1 MRDLI
6 KRSGI
11 ILIIAGVVLIS
22 YYEIANAINNQ
33 LLIISGGLIFLG
45 FLLYVIL
52 NNVLE

>member
-11 ILIIAGVVLIS
+11 ILIVAGVMLIS
-22 YYEIANAINNQ
+22 YYEIKNIVNNE

-52 NNVLE
+52 NNVME